1 MRIFLITLLQ
11 LLFCSTIIAQ
21 AGQGS
26 RATIMV
32 IPWTTKDE
40 DVREKLESDF
50 NYRAILNE
58 VRLAFDN
65 EGYSTIN
72 FIQKLQNATKDE
84 TLGLSNWR
92 TVFKDIAAKSGADI
106 IVQAEIE
113 IVDGKYGSSVSIL
126 LEAIETSSSESL
138 ANSGLLESGQFSTT
152 NYANLAKQALENE
165 QSVQTF
171 LASLESKFR
180 TIRAKGRS
188 ISLRIEVDQNSM
200 YDLETYVGTEGDY
213 LTDLIQDWIQDKCE
227 SWRVAGILD
236 DVYFNIADRDA
247 SILAFDF
254 VRIPMADA
262 EGQRYDINN
271 YARELRKAIAVMGI
285 KSDKGENFQVRDQ
298 VDRNRLTVILMN

>member
-1 MRIFLITLLQ
+1 MKIFLIAVLQ

-40 DVREKLESDF
+40 DVRGKLESDF

-58 VRLAFDN
+58 VRQAFDN

-72 FIQKLQNATKDE
+72 FIQKLQNVTKDE
-84 TLGLSNWR
+84 TTGLSNWR
-92 TVFKDIAAKSGADI
+92 TVFKDIVAKSGADI

-126 LEAIETSSSESL
+126 LEGIETSSSESL

-180 TIRAKGRS
+180 IIRAKGRA

-200 YDLETYVGTEGDY
+200 YDLETFVGNEGDY
-213 LTDLIQDWIQDKCE
+213 LTDLIQDWVQDKCE
-227 SWRVAGILD
+227 SWRTAGMLD
-236 DVYFNIADRDA
+236 DVYFNIAGRDP
-247 SILAFDF
+247 SFLTFDF
-254 VRIPMADA
+254 VRIPMADE

-271 YARELRKAIAVMGI
+271 YARELRKAIALMGA
-285 KSDKGENFQVRDQ
+285 KSNKGENFQVRDQ